1 MQINVAAD
9 PAELA
14 AQTAEVVAN
23 ELAALEGPATLG
35 LAGGSTPRAT
45 YGELGALDVAW
56 SDVTLWLGDERWVPA
71 DHPDSNAAMARATLA
86 DVVGAELL
94 APATGGGEPAA
105 AAHAYEIA
113 LSDRWVERDGR
124 RSPDLVLLGMGDDG
138 HTASL
143 FPDTAALDDHSRS
156 YTANWVDALGTWRL
170 TATFPL
176 LWAARHIIFL
186 VAGEGK
192 AEMLHRILDEGAPYP
207 AQRVAAGSR
216 ATTWMVDA
224 AAASRLNPRS

>member
-1 MQINVAAD
+1 MAED
-9 PAELA
+9 PADLA
-14 AQTAEVVAN
+14 SRTADLLAG

-45 YGELGALDVAW
+45 YRELGAAGLDW

-71 DHPDSNAAMARATLA
+71 DHPDANAAMARTTLA

-94 APATGGGEPAA
+94 APETGAGEPAA
-105 AAHAYEIA
+105 AAHAYELA
-113 LSDRWVERDGR
+113 LSDRWVGRDGR
-124 RSPDLVLLGMGDDG
+124 RGPDVVLLGMGNDG

-143 FPDTAALDDHSRS
+143 FPDTAALDEHERW

-170 TATFPL
+170 TATLPL
-176 LWAARHIIFL
+176 LWAARHIVFL

-216 ATTWMVDA
+216 KATWMLDS
-224 AAASRLNPRS
+224 AAASRLNPGP